1 MMKTDG
7 FKIAL
12 VVAILIGIAIRLFA
26 MFLYE
31 PEHGAVLQAA
41 MGKGFLKSGEF
52 VMEYGPVM
60 DSDNSSPSISCHF
73 PPFYPFLIALHA
85 GSPNFSLDV
94 LKSVSLRLML
104 ITAIAL
110 YFLTRKSFGQLSA
123 LFVTA
128 VWILHPAMIDNSA
141 KCLSENLQILLI
153 IVFLHLF
160 HLSRKTAWMLIP
172 SGFALGL
179 SYLSKSTMP
188 FFPTIILV
196 IVGLVLLCRNNKKLI
211 PWALAGL
218 ISFLIVIMPW
228 GLRNYN
234 TFGSFDTSLY
244 IDSILHAISINPLG
258 FLYGIL
264 INFLP
269 MIIVIILPLALFMP
283 EIRRARLSD
292 SFDFLLL
299 FFSLGAF
306 VLSLIYT
313 ASFYVI
319 EKSFLPVNSIRYSLI
334 SFIPLMWLIV
344 RHIDW
349 GTKSA
354 IKRAQI
360 TVLIAFISAISL
372 LVWAGLHTDKP
383 LINEH
388 DIALSEKLVSIVQET
403 KITKPVQIGF
413 TREINKNDF
422 YYYLFALENRFGCD
436 KTIRINYVDG
446 LGSPD
451 VIISTTSSEPASGYF
466 EYIIS
471 DDDSILDLGNSNRV
485 IYIKNEYE

>member
-7 FKIAL
+7 LKIAL
-12 VVAILIGIAIRLFA
+12 VIAILIGIAIRLFA
-26 MFLYE
+26 VCIYE

-41 MGKGFLKSGEF
+41 MAKGFLKSGEF

-60 DSDNSSPSISCHF
+60 DSDNNSPSLSCHF
-73 PPFYPFLIALHA
+73 PPFYPFVIALHA
-85 GSPNFSLDV
+85 GSPDFSLDV

-110 YFLTRKSFGQLSA
+110 YFLTRKSFGLLSA

-128 VWILHPAMIDNSA
+128 VWILHVAMIDNSS
-141 KCLSENLQILLI
+141 KCLSENLQTLLI

-160 HLSRKTAWMLIP
+160 HLSRETKWMLIP

-179 SYLSKSTMP
+179 AYLSKSTIP
-188 FFPTIILV
+188 FFPTIALV
-196 IVGLVLLCRNNKKLI
+196 ILGVVLLCRNNKKVI
-211 PWALAGL
+211 PWVLGGL
-218 ISFLIVIMPW
+218 ISFLIVILPW

-234 TFGSFDTSLY
+234 AHGSFDTSPY
-244 IDSILHAISINPLG
+244 IDSTLNAISINPFG

-269 MIIVIILPLALFMP
+269 MLFVIIVPLALFMP
-283 EIRRARLSD
+283 ETRKARLSD
-292 SFDFLLL
+292 PFDALLL
-299 FFSLGAF
+299 FFSIGAF

-319 EKSFLPVNSIRYSLI
+319 ERSFLPVNSIRYSLI

-344 RHIDW
+344 RYINWD
-349 GTKSA
+349 TKSA
-354 IKRAQI
+354 IRRAQI
-360 TVLIAFISAISL
+360 TVLIAFISAVSL
-372 LVWAGLHTDKP
+372 LAWAGVTPDKP

-388 DIALSEKLVSIVQET
+388 DIALSEKLVDIVRET
-403 KITKPVQIGF
+403 QIAKPVQIGF

-436 KTIRINYVDG
+436 KSIRINYVDEP
-446 LGSPD
+446 GSPD
-451 VIISTTSSEPASGYF
+451 IIISIPSSEPASGYF
-466 EYIIS
+466 EYNIS
-471 DDDSILDLGNSNRV
+471 DDDSILNLENRKRV
-485 IYIKNEYE
+485 IFIKNEYE